1 MDFQQMMKQ
10 ATLVQQKLQEAQ
22 AKMHDSVVTGAS
34 GGGMVSLELKG
45 SGDMTALNIDNSLL
59 SPGEGEV
66 LADLIRA
73 AYADARRKLDDIN
86 TQLMRD
92 AAASMGPGAVLPD
105 LPKFF

>member
-1 MDFQQMMKQ
+1 MSHLM
-10 ATLVQQKLQEAQ
+10 
-22 AKMHDSVVTGAS
+22 VVGA
-34 GGGMVSLELKG
+34 
-45 SGDMTALNIDNSLL
+45 GDMTELSIDPSLMT
-59 SPGEGEV
+59 PGEGEV